1 MSDNQTGAVRHH
13 RDYAV
18 IYPAQEL
25 RLKARSNVV
34 VEVVGLPRREAAL
47 VRRRDLPPEVELI
60 NLREH
65 PAAREILNSFKAR
78 DLYLSGSLTCL
89 VRRSSN
95 CAPPGG
101 DQWEVLS

>member
-34 VEVVGLPRREAAL
+34 VEVVGLPRHETAL
-47 VRRRDLPPEVELI
+47 VRRGDLPPEIELI

-65 PAAREILNSFKAR
+65 PAARELLNSFKAR
-78 DLYLSGSLTCL
+78 DMYLAGSLTCL

-95 CAPPGG
+95 YAPPGG
-101 DQWEVLS
+101 DKWEVLS

>member
-1 MSDNQTGAVRHH
+1 MAFPTFVLTG
-13 RDYAV
+13 
-18 IYPAQEL
+18 PEEWL
-25 RLKARSNVV
+25 L
-34 VEVVGLPRREAAL
+34 AAL
-47 VRRRDLPPEVELI
+47 ADIEVDRNLRRDLPPEVELI